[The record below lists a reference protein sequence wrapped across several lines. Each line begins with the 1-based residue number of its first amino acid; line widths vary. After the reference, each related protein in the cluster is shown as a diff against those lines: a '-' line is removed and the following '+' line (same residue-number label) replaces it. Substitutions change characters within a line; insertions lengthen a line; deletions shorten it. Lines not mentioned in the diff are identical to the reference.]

1 MATSTKP
8 VTVGELK
15 TFIDAVE
22 FASDTDEWVPSP
34 RQWKRIREMI
44 ERLEERAPAA
54 APAPVHQQ
62 QQPQMMVPMMVPSTM
77 MPAPQHMPSAMAA
90 VPPPGVPLAA
100 GAPNVAVKTPDIDT
114 SNGTYVS
121 TFT

>member
-1 MATSTKP
+1 MAAAKP

-22 FASDTDEWVPSP
+22 FAADTDDWIPSA

-44 ERLEERAPAA
+44 ERLEERA
-54 APAPVHQQ
+54 APAPQVQQ
-62 QQPQMMVPMMVPSTM
+62 PQPHQPQMMVPMMVPSAMMSTM
-77 MPAPQHMPSAMAA
+77 HPGAAPGQA
-90 VPPPGVPLAA
+90 VLPPGVPIA
-100 GAPNVAVKTPDIDT
+100 GANPALPVKTPDIDT
-114 SNGTYVS
+114 SNGQYQS